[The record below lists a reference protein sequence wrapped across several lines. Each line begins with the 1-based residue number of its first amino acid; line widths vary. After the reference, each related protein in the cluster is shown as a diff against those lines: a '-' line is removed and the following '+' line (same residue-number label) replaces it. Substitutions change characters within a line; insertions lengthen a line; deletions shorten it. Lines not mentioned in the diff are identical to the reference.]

1 MKMPWYMHN
10 MNAISRQPWL
20 GAGSSDL
27 PAKAPSAIF
36 HQPDMKTTW
45 AVLLGL
51 LLLAAPVAVQA
62 QFTYITNS
70 DGISI
75 TITGYTG
82 PGGAMTIPTSINGLT
97 VSDIGTN
104 AFESTG
110 LTSVTIP
117 NSVTNIGDAAFGE
130 CRSLTAITVKTNNS
144 FYSSTNGVL
153 FNKGQTTLNQYPG
166 GLGGSYTIPNSVTNI
181 GDYAFAY
188 TVLLS
193 SVTIPNSVTSIG
205 DSAFAYCP
213 YLTSIT
219 IPKSVTSIGEYA
231 FESTGLIS
239 VTIGDSVTSIGD
251 YAFAYCIDLASITI
265 PNSVTSIGDAAFG
278 DCRSL
283 TAITVKTNNSFY
295 SSTNGVLFNK
305 SQTTLNQYP
314 GGLGGSYTI
323 PNSVT
328 NIGDYAFASTG
339 LTSVTIPNSVT
350 SIGDYAFEDSG
361 LTSVTIP
368 NSVTSIGYS
377 SFAYTGLTSITIP
390 NSVTSIGA
398 DAFYECTNLTSV
410 YFTGIAPIA
419 DSSVFELGL
428 GEHHGVFQFYT
439 IATAY
444 YLPGTT
450 GWSSTFAGVPA
461 VLWHPFGPSGGVSF
475 GVQSNQFGFN
485 FTGPVNLVIV
495 VEAATNLANPV
506 WIPLQTNTLTNG
518 SLSFS
523 DPQWTNYSSRFYR
536 ITSP

>member
-1 MKMPWYMHN
+1 
-10 MNAISRQPWL
+10 
-20 GAGSSDL
+20 
-27 PAKAPSAIF
+27 
-36 HQPDMKTTW
+36 
-45 AVLLGL
+45 
-51 LLLAAPVAVQA
+51 
-62 QFTYITNS
+62 
-70 DGISI
+70 
-75 TITGYTG
+75 
-82 PGGAMTIPTSINGLT
+82 MTIPTSINGLT

-193 SVTIPNSVTSIG
+193 
-205 DSAFAYCP
+205 
-213 YLTSIT
+213 
-219 IPKSVTSIGEYA
+219 
-231 FESTGLIS
+231 
-239 VTIGDSVTSIGD
+239 
-251 YAFAYCIDLASITI
+251 
-265 PNSVTSIGDAAFG
+265 
-278 DCRSL
+278 
-283 TAITVKTNNSFY
+283 
-295 SSTNGVLFNK
+295 
-305 SQTTLNQYP
+305 
-314 GGLGGSYTI
+314 
-323 PNSVT
+323 
-328 NIGDYAFASTG
+328 
-339 LTSVTIPNSVT
+339 
-350 SIGDYAFEDSG
+350 
-361 LTSVTIP
+361 SVTIP